1 MASYKQSNKQS
12 GLENWDAQYDPQDG
26 SNLDG
31 CNLAGRLII
40 ASPAMGDK
48 RFHGTVIYMCVHDSQ
63 QAMGIIINRPKPDLK
78 LSSMLPHLNVKGPV
92 TYEDTAVLYGGPV
105 ETERGFVLHS
115 RDYLDPDNS
124 LPLSDTLAL
133 TTSKSVLKALTSPNA
148 PKKAVLAL
156 GYAGWDSGQL
166 DNELMH
172 NSWLVAP
179 ANDDI
184 IFTGEPRHKWKQA
197 LSSLGI
203 TPEFLSASAGHA

>member
-1 MASYKQSNKQS
+1 MASIKQSNKPS
-12 GLENWDAQYDPQDG
+12 GLENWDAQYGYQDG
-26 SNLDG
+26 N
-31 CNLAGRLII
+31 NLAGQLII
-40 ASPAMGDK
+40 AGPSMGDK

-92 TYEDTAVLYGGPV
+92 THEDTMVLYGGPV
-105 ETERGFVLHS
+105 EPERGFVLHS
-115 RDYLDPDNS
+115 RDYLDPDNT

-133 TTSKSVLKALTSPNA
+133 TTSKSVLKALTSANA

-156 GYAGWDSGQL
+156 GYAGWESGQL
-166 DNELMH
+166 ETELQH

-179 ANDDI
+179 AHDDI

-203 TPEFLSASAGHA
+203 TPEFLSASAGNA

>member
-1 MASYKQSNKQS
+1 MASIKQSNKPTS
-12 GLENWDAQYDPQDG
+12 LVDWGAQ
-26 SNLDG
+26 DG

-40 ASPAMGDK
+40 AGPAMGDK

-78 LSSMLPHLNVKGPV
+78 LSSMLPHLNVNGPV
-92 TYEDTAVLYGGPV
+92 TYEDTMVLYGGPV
-105 ETERGFVLHS
+105 EPERGFVLHS

-133 TTSKSVLKALTSPNA
+133 TTSKSVLKALTRANA

-156 GYAGWDSGQL
+156 GYAGWDGGQL
-166 DNELMH
+166 ENELKH

-179 ANDDI
+179 VDEDI
-184 IFTGEPRHKWKQA
+184 IFAGEPRHKWKQA
-197 LSSLGI
+197 LNSLGI